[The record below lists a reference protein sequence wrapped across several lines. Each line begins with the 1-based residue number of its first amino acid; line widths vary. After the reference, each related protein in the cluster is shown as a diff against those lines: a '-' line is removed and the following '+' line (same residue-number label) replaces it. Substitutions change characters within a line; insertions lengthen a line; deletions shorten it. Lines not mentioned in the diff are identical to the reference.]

1 MLHCR
6 NCEISVHQKC
16 YGVNVVP
23 DRFWFCLWCSRNM
36 EMPRRLTRSDTCRTV
51 LTPCVLCPKEK
62 GALKPVKRDPG
73 PSTDGGN
80 QEFVHLFCSLWR
92 PEFHVEDMEAMEPVT
107 TIVDTQENQSK
118 LVCSLCKVTHGA
130 CIRCSH
136 GMYSYIITLVLKLS
150 YIDHL
155 SKHLI
160 FYTHEFLL

>member
-1 MLHCR
+1 
-6 NCEISVHQKC
+6 
-16 YGVNVVP
+16 
-23 DRFWFCLWCSRNM
+23 
-36 EMPRRLTRSDTCRTV
+36 MPRRLTRSDTCRTV

-92 PEFHVEDMEAMEPVT
+92 PGFHVEDVEAMEPVT

-150 YIDHL
+150 YIDHH
-155 SKHLI
+155 SPNTLI
-160 FYTHEFLL
+160 VIHMSFYFKIFVVLITTLRVTVQFLTFFSFC